1 MRKLFFILLFM
12 ISPCQE
18 ESQGSA
24 PATTLDEVIN
34 PVKKAVSYGASKILV
49 VDVNPF

>member
-18 ESQGSA
+18 ESQAGA
-24 PATTLDEVIN
+24 RAMTLNEIIH
-34 PVKKAVSYGASKILV
+34 PVKKEVPFRTTKILV